1 MGIEWAISRVWPTLF
16 KPRLVQGPLAWPLLQ
31 LPGGTASCLLERG
44 FLRQE
49 GCGIPAASPAL
60 RAKAGPQRSGG

>member
-1 MGIEWAISRVWPTLF
+1 MGIEWAISRVRPTLP
-16 KPRLVQGPLAWPLLQ
+16 KPRLVQGPLAWPLLK
-31 LPGGTASCLLERG
+31 LPGDTASCLLERG

-60 RAKAGPQRSGG
+60 RAKAGPQRGSG